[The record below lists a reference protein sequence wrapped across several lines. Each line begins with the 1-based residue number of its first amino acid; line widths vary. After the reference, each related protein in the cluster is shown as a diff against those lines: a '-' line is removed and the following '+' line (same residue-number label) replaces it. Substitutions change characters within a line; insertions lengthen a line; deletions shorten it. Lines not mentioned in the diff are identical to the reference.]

1 MARRDLLTGDE
12 RRALFGVPLDRAS
25 LAKFYTVMPEHR
37 SLIEAR
43 RGDANRLGFALHL
56 ALLQYPGFG
65 LRHDEVVPDFL
76 AHYIADQLGLRSSTL
91 AGYAH
96 RAQTRLEH
104 AWEAM
109 GSLGLRGFEPGDVGR
124 ALDVATEAARGTE
137 RGMAIATAIIDDLRA
152 GRIVL
157 PAPARIERIGIAGRA
172 RARKLAADIVVAALT
187 PGQVGAL
194 DALLVADQKSGVT
207 PLAWLRDTGD
217 SPSARNLAGIL
228 ARLSYVRGI
237 GIDARVAES
246 IHERRFRQ
254 LVREGAV
261 APAFLLSDYSL
272 RRRRATLAAAMIDL
286 EARLA
291 DAAIEMFAK
300 QTGLLFA
307 KARASQKRR
316 YEATTKDV
324 GRLMRMFGS
333 TIGTLRVAREDGLDP
348 WSALE
353 TGVGWDRLMGVADE
367 VSAIADLARDEPLV
381 RASDKYM
388 TLRRYAPAFL
398 DAFRFKA
405 TGSRDGVLAAVKLV
419 RELNATGKR
428 EVPIDAPMPFPKS
441 WKAAITEGGSIDRRR
456 YETATVAMVRER
468 LGSGDLWVEG
478 TRDHLRFDAYLLPR
492 SEAAAIAGNLPFD
505 TDVDR
510 YLDGRAKLL
519 DWRLRRFGN
528 ALKRG
533 TLDGVELRG
542 NELRVTP
549 VAATTPAA
557 ADQLDALV
565 DRIMPKVRITELLA
579 EVARRTGFVSAFPE
593 LRSGRTHPN
602 PEALLA
608 AILADAT
615 NLGIERMA
623 NASQGISYAQ
633 LAWTHS
639 WYLSDES
646 YAGALRHLIDAQAA
660 LPLTRLWGDGT
671 TSSSDGQFFR
681 SGRRGS
687 AGSVNLHYGSEP
699 GQKIYTHVAD
709 TYAPFHA
716 RLISATA
723 AEAPYVLNGLVAHG
737 TGIEPATHYADTGGS
752 SDHVFSLAHLLGFRF
767 VPRLR
772 DLADRKLGTFEGQS
786 RYPSLAPLIGRPINT
801 SVIRESWDELVRL
814 AASIKAHAVLPSVM
828 LKKLAAHRRQ
838 NRLDFALQEVGR
850 IERALFT
857 IDWLE
862 SKQLRQQ
869 CQAGLNKGEARHFLA
884 QAVFAHKQGR
894 LRDRTFEDQALKASG
909 LNFVTAAII
918 YWNTLYMGRAVDHLR
933 RSGEPAPNEL
943 LAHVAPLG
951 WRHISLTGDY
961 LWQNTGHGVD
971 NDGFRPLNLGVEPID
986 QVA

>member
-1 MARRDLLTGDE
+1 MARRNLLTGDE
-12 RRALFGVPLDRAS
+12 HRALFGVPSDRAL
-25 LAKFYTVMPEHR
+25 LAKFYTFMPEHR
-37 SLIEAR
+37 SLIEAK

-65 LRHDEVVPDFL
+65 LRHDEMVPDFL
-76 AHYIADQLGLRSSTL
+76 VRHVADQLDLRSD
-91 AGYAH
+91 AMADYAR

-109 GSLGLRGFEPGDVGR
+109 ESLGLRGFEPGDVVR
-124 ALDVATEAARGTE
+124 ALAIATQAASATE
-137 RGMAIATAIIDDLRA
+137 RGMAIATAIVDDLRG

-172 RARKLAADIVVAALT
+172 KARKIAADTVVAALT
-187 PGQVGAL
+187 PEQVAAL
-194 DALLVADQKSGVT
+194 DALLVTDEKSGVT
-207 PLAWLRDTGD
+207 PLAWLRDTSD
-217 SPSARNLAGIL
+217 SPSARNFTGIL
-228 ARLSYVRGI
+228 ARLSYVRAI
-237 GIDARVAES
+237 NIDARVAER
-246 IHERRFRQ
+246 IHERRYRQ
-254 LVREGAV
+254 LLREAAV

-272 RRRRATLAAAMIDL
+272 RRRRATLAVAVIDL
-286 EARLA
+286 GARLS
-291 DAAIEMFAK
+291 DAAIEMFGK

-324 GRLMRMFGS
+324 GRLMRLFGS

-348 WSALE
+348 WVALE
-353 TGVGWDRLMGVADE
+353 TGVGWNRLMSAADE

-398 DAFRFKA
+398 EAFQFKA
-405 TGSRDGVLAAVKLV
+405 AGSRDGVLAAVRLM
-419 RELNATGKR
+419 RELNLTGKR
-428 EVPIDAPMPFPKS
+428 EVPVDAPMPFPKS
-441 WKAAITEGGSIDRRR
+441 WKAAIMEGGSIDRRR
-456 YETATVAMVRER
+456 YETATVAMMRER

-478 TRDHLRFDAYLLPR
+478 TRDHLQFDSYLLSR
-492 SEAAAIAGNLPFD
+492 SDAAAAAASLPFD
-505 TDVDR
+505 RDVDC

-542 NELRVTP
+542 KELRVSPLT
-549 VAATTPAA
+549 ATTSAA

-565 DRIMPKVRITELLA
+565 DRLMPKVRITELLA
-579 EVARRTGFVSAFPE
+579 EVARRTGFTSAFPE
-593 LRSGRTHPN
+593 LRSGRSHPD

-623 NASQGISYAQ
+623 NASQGVSYAQ

-639 WYLSDES
+639 WYLSEEN
-646 YAGALRHLIDAQAA
+646 YASALRHLVDSQAA

-671 TSSSDGQFFR
+671 TSSSDGQFFK

-687 AGSVNLHYGSEP
+687 AGSINVHYGSEP

-709 TYAPFHA
+709 TYAPFHT

-723 AEAPYVLNGLVAHG
+723 AEAPYVLDGLVAHG
-737 TGIEPATHYADTGGS
+737 TGIEPVTHYADTGGS

-772 DLADRKLGTFEGQS
+772 DLADRKIGTFEGQG
-786 RYPSLAPLIGRPINT
+786 RYPALASLIGRPINT
-801 SVIRESWDELVRL
+801 AVIRESWDEIVRM

-838 NRLDFALQEVGR
+838 NRLDFALQEIGR

-857 IDWLE
+857 LDWLE
-862 SKQLRQQ
+862 SKALRQK

-884 QAVFAHKQGR
+884 QAVFVHKQGR
-894 LRDRTFEDQALKASG
+894 LRDRTFDDQALKASG
-909 LNFVTAAII
+909 LNFVTAAIV
-918 YWNTLYMGRAVDHLR
+918 YWNTLYMGRAVEHLR
-933 RSGEPAPNEL
+933 RMGVAAPDEL
-943 LAHVAPLG
+943 LTHIAPLG

-961 LWQNTGHGVD
+961 LWQNTGDGVD
-971 NDGFRPLNLGVEPID
+971 DDGFRALNLGAETTTK
-986 QVA
+986 AA

>member
-12 RRALFGVPLDRAS
+12 RRVLFGVPLDHAS
-25 LAKFYTVMPEHR
+25 LAKFYTVMPEYR

-56 ALLQYPGFG
+56 ALLQHPGFG
-65 LRHDEVVPDFL
+65 LRHDEVMPDFL
-76 AHYIADQLGLRSSTL
+76 VRHIADQLGLRSR
-91 AGYAH
+91 AMADYAR

-109 GSLGLRGFEPGDVGR
+109 GSLGLRAFEPGDIAR
-124 ALDVATEAARGTE
+124 ALDTATAAAGGTE
-137 RGMAIATAIIDDLRA
+137 RGIVRATASVDDLRA

-172 RARKLAADIVVAALT
+172 RARKLAADIVVDALT
-187 PGQVGAL
+187 PEQVAAL
-194 DALLVADQKSGVT
+194 DALLITDQKSGVT

-228 ARLSYVRGI
+228 ARLSYIRGI
-237 GIDARVAES
+237 GIDARVAER

-272 RRRRATLAAAMIDL
+272 RRRRATLAAAMVDL

-291 DAAIEMFAK
+291 DAAIEMFGK

-307 KARASQKRR
+307 RARASQKRR

-324 GRLMRMFGS
+324 GRLMRLFGS

-348 WSALE
+348 WAALE
-353 TGVGWDRLMGVADE
+353 TGVGWERLMGVADE

-405 TGSRDGVLAAVKLV
+405 AGSRDGVLAAVKLV

-428 EVPIDAPMPFPKS
+428 DVPIDAPMPFPKS

-478 TRDHLRFDAYLLPR
+478 TRDHLRFDSYLLSRPD
-492 SEAAAIAGNLPFD
+492 AAAIAANLPFD

-533 TLDGVELRG
+533 TLDGVELKG
-542 NELRVTP
+542 NELRVVP
-549 VAATTPAA
+549 LAATTPTA

-565 DRIMPKVRITELLA
+565 DRLMPKVRITELLA
-579 EVARRTGFVSAFPE
+579 EVARRTGFTSAFPE
-593 LRSGRTHPN
+593 LRSGRSHPD

-608 AILADAT
+608 VILADAT

-623 NASQGISYAQ
+623 NASQGVSYAQ

-639 WYLSDES
+639 WYLSDENF
-646 YAGALRHLIDAQAA
+646 AGALRHLIDAQAA

-687 AGSVNLHYGSEP
+687 AGSVNVHYGTEP

-723 AEAPYVLNGLVAHG
+723 AEAPYVLDGLIAHG
-737 TGIEPATHYADTGGS
+737 TGIEPTTHYADTGGS

-772 DLADRKLGTFEGQS
+772 DLADRKLGTFEGHG
-786 RYPSLAPLIGRPINT
+786 RYPALAPLIGRPINT
-801 SVIRESWDELVRL
+801 TVIRESWDEIVRL

-838 NRLDFALQEVGR
+838 NRLDFALQEIGR

-857 IDWLE
+857 LDWLE
-862 SKQLRQQ
+862 SKALRQQ
-869 CQAGLNKGEARHFLA
+869 CQAGLNKGEARHSLA
-884 QAVFAHKQGR
+884 QAVFVHKQGR
-894 LRDRTFEDQALKASG
+894 LRDRMFDDQALKASG
-909 LNFVTAAII
+909 LNFVTAAIV
-918 YWNTLYMGRAVDHLR
+918 YWNTLYMGRAVEHLR
-933 RSGEPAPNEL
+933 RSGEPAPDEL

-961 LWQNTGHGVD
+961 LWQNTGHGVND
-971 NDGFRPLNLGVEPID
+971 DGFRPLNLGLERMAK
-986 QVA
+986 VA